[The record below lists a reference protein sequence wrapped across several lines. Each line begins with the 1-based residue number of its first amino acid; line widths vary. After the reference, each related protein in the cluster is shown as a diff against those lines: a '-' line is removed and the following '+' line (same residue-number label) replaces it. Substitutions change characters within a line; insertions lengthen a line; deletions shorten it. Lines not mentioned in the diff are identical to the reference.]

1 MESTPT
7 TVIRARKGWAGLGL
21 GELWQ
26 SRELVLFFAW
36 RQILVR
42 YKQTA
47 LGIAWAVL
55 QPLSLML
62 VLIVIFGRYS
72 AAHSNGTSTKPSGAV
87 YVLAGLVPWTFFA
100 SAVAQSSN
108 SLVGQASLLSK
119 VYFPRLV
126 PPIAAALAALV
137 DMAITFGL
145 VLILML
151 LRPAN
156 PELQAFWMLPLLAL
170 LAFATAL
177 GIGLWLSAL
186 NVAYRDV
193 QYLVPFFVSI
203 GMFASVVFPV
213 AVAEGTWKHTAIFL
227 NPMAGVVEGFRYAL
241 AGGPA
246 PGSLLLY
253 SSLFSIVLLVSGLAY
268 FKRRERTFVDVI

>member
-1 MESTPT
+1 VEAT
-7 TVIRARKGWAGLGL
+7 TTLIHARKGWSSLGL
-21 GELWQ
+21 GELWR

-42 YKQTA
+42 YKQTV
-47 LGIAWAVL
+47 LGIGWAVL

-62 VLIVIFGRYS
+62 VLIVISGRYN
-72 AAHSNGTSTKPSGAV
+72 ASTATHGHTAKPSGAV

-100 SAVAQSSN
+100 TAVAQGSN

-126 PPIAAALAALV
+126 PPLAAVLAALV

-145 VLILML
+145 L
-151 LRPAN
+151 LLVMVIRPAH
-156 PELQAFWMLPLLAL
+156 PVWSAFWMLPLLAL

-177 GIGLWLSAL
+177 GIALWLSAL

-203 GMFASVVFPV
+203 GMFASVLFPV
-213 AVAEGTWKHTAIFL
+213 VVPPGTWKHTLLGL

-241 AGGPA
+241 AGGPR
-246 PGSLLLY
+246 PGSLVVV
-253 SSLFSIVLLVSGLAY
+253 STIFSVTLLVSGLAY